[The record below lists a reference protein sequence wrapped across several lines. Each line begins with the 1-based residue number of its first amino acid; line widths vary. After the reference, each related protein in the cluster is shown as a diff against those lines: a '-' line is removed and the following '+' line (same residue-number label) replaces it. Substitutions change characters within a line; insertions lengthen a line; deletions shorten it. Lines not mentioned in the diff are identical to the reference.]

1 MTPLQL
7 VTADGERIAQL
18 VEANA
23 RLRRAMEH
31 DKQATC
37 PAEKA
42 AAKWDIIKAQAA
54 MDLLAADDDLGEAP
68 YQTRREMGV

>member
-7 VTADGERIAQL
+7 VTADGERIAQF

-23 RLRRAMEH
+23 RLMRAMEH

-42 AAKWDIIKAQAA
+42 AAKMDIIKAQVA
-54 MDLLAADDDLGEAP
+54 MEILSDDSDLGESP
-68 YQTRREMGV
+68 TETRSQLIP